1 MDPLTASI
9 CRPMFRGSLR
19 RRRASAALLGALLLA
34 SGDGCQ
40 APPPAGGPAPGAG
53 QPGLKTLEV
62 TDLHGFL
69 EFVARRRE
77 QEQRSKVGAGDTLS
91 KETIFQENVGI
102 NTRGHVYH
110 PNLLEYT
117 LGGLFGLLQHS
128 FREDFAG
135 RVTDGSDNGTVLEF
149 DFTGNVLKQKKYPG
163 FVYARRSQGIEPRLF
178 RSSVQTTT
186 DNYGLTW
193 QYLDPK
199 MPTRLQFDYNDVKYH
214 PFASTAQPSDR
225 RNLNLRFDTA
235 YKFSEH
241 NVLSFLYEHQGVKE
255 RTEAVTPVE
264 LDYGSDEFTLA
275 HRLEFGSQHRN
286 RLESELNYYR
296 QKGSLDT
303 ERLRWRETLHLQHS
317 DTLRSWYEFEA
328 RDQTRGSLANLP
340 PIEERTF
347 RFNGTLEH
355 RLFESLVSQVLG
367 FAQRQDFES
376 GAKIDLWGVEG
387 RLNYQKKN
395 PFGTLRADYTA
406 HLEQESREGREMR
419 AEIRDERQMFRD
431 PDPIVLTNPNIDTGS
446 IVITAQDGITF
457 YQRERDYR
465 VRTVGDRIELERI
478 PTGRIAD
485 RETVLI
491 DYIYRLGGSFDLDTV
506 RQDFGLRQDF
516 TFGLSPY
523 YRLRWQDQTISPV
536 TAGGAVPE
544 DITAHILGVEFRR
557 GALDLGAEY
566 EDHFSTIN
574 AFDAL
579 RLRAGYSYHFK
590 FGGTAAIRAAWTDTS
605 YDPPRD
611 RDTRLF
617 TLEGRYRQ
625 ALWRTLT
632 FEGAAVYRDGDDSVT
647 GDQRGIDLSFA
658 LEWLIRQIEVRI
670 TAEQKQFDDNFA
682 RNESTAFF
690 VQIRRKF

>member
-1 MDPLTASI
+1 MDALAAYPWRRT
-9 CRPMFRGSLR
+9 PRG
-19 RRRASAALLGALLLA
+19 RRAAAALVGVLVLA
-34 SGDGCQ
+34 AGDGCQ
-40 APPPAGGPAPGAG
+40 APPPGGTSAPGPA
-53 QPGLKTLEV
+53 QPTVKTLEV
-62 TDLHGFL
+62 ADLRGFL
-69 EFVARRRE
+69 EFVARRRD
-77 QEQRSKVGAGDTLS
+77 QEQRSKTDLGDTLS
-91 KETIFQENVGI
+91 KETIFQENIGL
-102 NTRGHVYH
+102 NTRGYVYH
-110 PNLLEYT
+110 PNLFEFA

-128 FREDFAG
+128 FRQDFAG
-135 RVTDGSDNGTVLEF
+135 RVTDGSDDGTVLEF

-178 RSSVQTTT
+178 RSSVETTT

-193 QYLDPK
+193 QYLDAK
-199 MPTRLQFDYNDVKYH
+199 MPTRLQFDYNAVKYH
-214 PFASTAQPSDR
+214 PFAGTAAESDR

-255 RTEAVTPVE
+255 HTEAVTPVE

-275 HRLEFGSQHRN
+275 HRLEFGEKRRN

-296 QKGSLDT
+296 QHGSLETD
-303 ERLRWRETLHLQHS
+303 RLRWRERLRLQHT

-340 PIEERTF
+340 PLAERTF
-347 RFNGTLEH
+347 RFQGAVEH
-355 RLFESLVSQVLG
+355 RLFESLVSQLIG

-395 PFGTLRADYTA
+395 PFGTLRADYMV

-419 AEIRDERQMFRD
+419 AEIRDERQSFRD

-446 IVITAQDGITF
+446 IVITAEDGITF
-457 YQRERDYR
+457 YQLERDYR
-465 VRTVGDRIELERI
+465 LRTVGDRIEIERI

-485 RETVLI
+485 RQTVLI
-491 DYIYRLGGSFDLDTV
+491 DYIYRLGGSFKLDTV
-506 RQDFGLRQDF
+506 RQELGVRQDF

-523 YRLRWQDQTISPV
+523 YRLRWQDQSISPV
-536 TAGGAVPE
+536 SARGAVPE
-544 DITAHILGVEFRR
+544 DITAHILGLEFRR
-557 GALDLGAEY
+557 GSLDLGAEY

-574 AFDAL
+574 AFDVL
-579 RLRAGYSYHFK
+579 RLRAGYSHHFK
-590 FGGTAAIRAAWTDTS
+590 FGGTAAIRAAWTGTS

-617 TLEGRYRQ
+617 TFEGRYRQ
-625 ALWRTLT
+625 KLWRTLT
-632 FEGAAVYRDGDDSVT
+632 VEGAAVYRDGTDSLT
-647 GDQRGIDLSFA
+647 GDQRGIDLSLA
-658 LEWLIRQIEVRI
+658 LEWLIRQIEFRI

-682 RNESTAFF
+682 RNETTAFF
-690 VQIRRKF
+690 VQVRRKF